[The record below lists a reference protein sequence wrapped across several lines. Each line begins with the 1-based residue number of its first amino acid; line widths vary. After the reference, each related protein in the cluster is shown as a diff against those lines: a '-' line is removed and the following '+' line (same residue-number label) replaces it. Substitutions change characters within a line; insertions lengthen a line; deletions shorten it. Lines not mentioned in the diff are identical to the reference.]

1 MGVAQ
6 VTHEEMK
13 LDPEREVSR
22 ISEFIRS
29 ELRMSGLSNVV
40 VGLSGGVDSALTA
53 CLCAHAAGAGHV
65 FGFLLPHRTSAPETR
80 VHGRTVAEVAGISCE
95 EIEITPAVDAL
106 HAMLSTDDRVRR
118 GNVMA
123 RVRMIVLY
131 DRSAAHKALVAGTGN
146 RTEAL
151 LGYTTLHGDSACGF
165 APIAHL
171 YKCQVRQLA
180 AYLGVPRDIIA
191 KSPSADLW
199 QGQTDEGE
207 LGFTYDEADWL
218 LFNMV
223 DRRKRDTELRS
234 LGFAPALIERVRA
247 LVARSEFK
255 RRMPNSLVR
264 QT

>member
-1 MGVAQ
+1 MK
-6 VTHEEMK
+6 HEEMK

-29 ELRMSGLSNVV
+29 ELRMSGLSNIV
-40 VGLSGGVDSALTA
+40 VGLSGGVDSALTV
-53 CLCAHAAGAGHV
+53 CLCARAVGSTHV
-65 FGFLLPHRTSAPETR
+65 FSFLLPYRTSGPETR
-80 VHGRTVAEVAGISCE
+80 VHGRAVAEVAGISCE

-106 HAMLSTDDRVRR
+106 HAMLSTEDRIRR

-180 AYLGVPRDIIA
+180 AHLGVREFFPGHLLDGGVARAFAGVLRAGDCN
-191 KSPSADLW
+191 
-199 QGQTDEGE
+199 GQRKQRGQCREEE
-207 LGFTYDEADWL
+207 LGSSRGVNCRAH
-218 LFNMV
+218 
-223 DRRKRDTELRS
+223 S
-234 LGFAPALIERVRA
+234 L
-247 LVARSEFK
+247 S
-255 RRMPNSLVR
+255 R
-264 QT
+264 QRL